1 MVEVRQT
8 EEFSG
13 WLHRLRDAN
22 AVARIV
28 GRIRRIEMGNPGDTR
43 GVGHG
48 ILEMRVDYGP
58 GYRIYYVHR
67 GAQILILVWWRQAHA
82 TEGYQTGSEAGGD
95 IVMPKTLM
103 PKTLMPKAL
112 MPKALMP
119 KTTRFDA
126 ADYLD
131 TEERQVAYIAA
142 ALESG
147 DADFV
152 RDALGLVARARGM
165 GGIAKKAGL
174 NRESLYKALGE
185 TGNPEFG
192 TVMRIVRALG
202 LTLSAHPVASGQT
215 SKRRRVA

>member
-1 MVEVRQT
+1 
-8 EEFSG
+8 
-13 WLHRLRDAN
+13 
-22 AVARIV
+22 
-28 GRIRRIEMGNPGDTR
+28 
-43 GVGHG
+43 
-48 ILEMRVDYGP
+48 
-58 GYRIYYVHR
+58 
-67 GAQILILVWWRQAHA
+67 
-82 TEGYQTGSEAGGD
+82 
-95 IVMPKTLM
+95 MPKGTV
-103 PKTLMPKAL
+103 
-112 MPKALMP
+112 

-131 TEERQVAYIAA
+131 SEERQVAYIAA

-174 NRESLYKALGE
+174 NRESLYKALGD

-202 LTLSAHPVASGQT
+202 LTLSARPAARGQP

>member
-1 MVEVRQT
+1 MVKVT
-8 EEFSG
+8 
-13 WLHRLRDAN
+13 
-22 AVARIV
+22 
-28 GRIRRIEMGNPGDTR
+28 
-43 GVGHG
+43 
-48 ILEMRVDYGP
+48 
-58 GYRIYYVHR
+58 
-67 GAQILILVWWRQAHA
+67 
-82 TEGYQTGSEAGGD
+82 
-95 IVMPKTLM
+95 
-103 PKTLMPKAL
+103 
-112 MPKALMP
+112 P

-126 ADYLD
+126 AEYLD

-165 GGIAKKAGL
+165 GEIAKKAGL

-202 LTLSAHPVASGQT
+202 LTLSAHPAGNAST
-215 SKRRRVA
+215 PKRRRVA